1 MGSHR
6 VVITGIGVVSAIG
19 CDRASF
25 WDSLCEARHGFAE
38 IAACDTSSLQF
49 HLGGEVRDVD
59 LDSAFADA
67 DAGALD
73 RFARLWMLAAR
84 EAVASSGVEPAA
96 LVDASVVTGT
106 AIAGQTT
113 QDELFRD
120 LYRDGRRR
128 LTPFAVPRI
137 MASSGASRA
146 SMELGIE
153 GPGLTLST
161 ACSSSSH
168 AIGIAFW
175 LVSRGASKVA
185 LTGGSEAP
193 FSFGHLK
200 AWDSLRVV
208 APDLCRPFS
217 RDRKGMILAEGAG
230 ALVLEE
236 LETARARGAR
246 IHAEIKGFGLSSD
259 ASHITKPSERG
270 ASRALEAALRD
281 ASMTPDSVD
290 YVNAHGTGT
299 PLNDVTETRAM
310 KTVFGDHAAHL
321 LISSTKSMHGHALG
335 AGGALEC
342 AATVLAL
349 ENGVVPPTAG
359 YLGPDPECD
368 LDVVPNEAREQP
380 IRRALS
386 SSFAFGG
393 LNAVLALE
401 RWNGD

>member
-19 CDRASF
+19 RDRASF
-25 WDSLCEARHGFAE
+25 WESLCKARHGFAE
-38 IAACDTSSLQF
+38 ITACDTSSLQF
-49 HLGGEVRDVD
+49 HQGGEVRDVD
-59 LDSAFADA
+59 SDSTFAA
-67 DAGALD
+67 AGALD

-84 EAVASSGVEPAA
+84 EAVTSSGVEPAA
-96 LVDASVVTGT
+96 LVDASIVTGT

-120 LYRDGRRR
+120 IYRDGRRR

-146 SMELGIE
+146 SMEFGIE
-153 GPGLTLST
+153 GPGMTLST

-168 AIGIAFW
+168 AIGMAFW
-175 LVSRGASKVA
+175 MVSRGASQVA

-193 FSFGHLK
+193 FSLGHLK
-200 AWDSLRVV
+200 AWDSMRVI

-217 RDRKGMILAEGAG
+217 RDRKGIILAEGAG
-230 ALVLEE
+230 AFVLEE
-236 LETARARGAR
+236 LETARTRGAR

-281 ASMTPDSVD
+281 ASMTTESVD

-299 PLNDVTETRAM
+299 PLNDATETRAL
-310 KTVFGDHAAHL
+310 KTVFGEHASQL

-342 AATVLAL
+342 AATALAL
-349 ENGVVPPTAG
+349 ENGVIPPTAG
-359 YLGPDPECD
+359 YLGPDPDCD

>member
-25 WDSLCEARHGFAE
+25 WESLCEARHGFAE

-59 LDSAFADA
+59 LDSTFAAA

-113 QDELFRD
+113 QDELFRN
-120 LYRDGRRR
+120 LYQDGRRR

-193 FSFGHLK
+193 FSLGHLK
-200 AWDSLRVV
+200 AWDSLRVI

-299 PLNDVTETRAM
+299 PLNDATETRAV